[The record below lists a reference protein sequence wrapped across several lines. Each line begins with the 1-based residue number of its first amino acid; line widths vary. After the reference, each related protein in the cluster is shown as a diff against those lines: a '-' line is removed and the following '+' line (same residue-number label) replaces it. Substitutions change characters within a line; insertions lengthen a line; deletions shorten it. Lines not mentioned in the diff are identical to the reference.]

1 MRNRWLVWLLA
12 AATGA
17 AGLLPCESQA
27 AREAKKRPGAGPKAD
42 AAGGTEAVAAGGG
55 DEAPATDMAARRLFK
70 RAEELLA
77 AGETE
82 RGVKMLETVL
92 DQYPGDPIKYSVH
105 LALGKH
111 HMATHQETKAIE
123 YLRLIEPM
131 QKPDVELQGDDR
143 ELYLEGVY
151 TMGVCYF
158 QTRQYGKAFAALRR
172 ITNKYPNT
180 VWSNQAY
187 YYIGMSHFAQEHW
200 NKAILSLGMVGTF
213 VDPNSPLLEF
223 VEAGHRFHAKVTDRD
238 LPLLARL
245 KKDIAAT
252 ATTKAGDKETI
263 PCEPLAGQDEIYL
276 GSLPTVAGT
285 PVPNDGKLQV
295 IGGDTIE
302 VTYVDDNTKEGNK
315 DVPRKRTVKVVSSA
329 SMSFT
334 LATFDQRAVA
344 AFLGQPIF
352 LRVKDLDADKSDA
365 KNTVTVRLTSRFKSE
380 EKQVEAAPTATV
392 DIEKLLAEE
401 EKSAFT
407 IRDEVTLE
415 LVEDGESTP
424 VHTGIFHGSLVVKR
438 FNQGQSVDTS
448 DQALECAVGDDL
460 VATYVDEV
468 HAAGSVPVEITDKLV
483 VAGEIDSRPRSEID
497 VVPDPIVKSKKE
509 LVEAEAFLELA
520 KIFKSMG
527 LSKTAAIKSEEGLDK
542 VKFTLQTDSPIPNSL
557 KERAFKLSW
566 DLYLAK
572 DDFQS
577 AMATCEAFNL
587 LYPESPMVSDA
598 LMGIAMVFKERGDFA
613 QAKTVL
619 RRVLGLPNSFAKAE
633 AQYRIGEITETEGVL
648 AAEAAAK
655 RGGRGAAAPA
665 APAAVEE
672 GGTVVTEAAM
682 AEYKTCALRYP
693 DSEYAGLSLGK
704 VIDFHIQ
711 TKDYTIADDLLEQIF
726 MDYRD
731 EDFLDGMLLKWVIVA
746 YRMGNLEKARDKC
759 QQLIFEFPGSRYAP
773 KGKSTLEKIE
783 ARLGKGGASSE
794 G

>member
-1 MRNRWLVWLLA
+1 MRNRWLVCLLA
-12 AATGA
+12 VATGTA
-17 AGLLPCESQA
+17 CLFPDESQA
-27 AREAKKRPGAGPKAD
+27 AREARKRPGDGPKAD
-42 AAGGTEAVAAGGG
+42 GAGGAEAVAAGGG
-55 DEAPATDMAARRLFK
+55 EEAAATDMAARRLFK
-70 RAEELLA
+70 RAEELLT

-82 RGVKMLETVL
+82 RGVKMLETIL
-92 DQYPGDPIKYSVH
+92 DQYPGDPIKYNVY

-131 QKPDVELQGDDR
+131 QKPDVELQGDER

-223 VEAGHRFHAKVTDRD
+223 VEAGHRFHVKVSDRD

-245 KKDIAAT
+245 KKDISAM
-252 ATTKAGDKETI
+252 ATTKSGDKETI

-276 GSLPTVAGT
+276 GSLPTLAGA

-302 VTYVDDNTKEGNK
+302 VAYIDDNTKEGNK
-315 DVPRKRTVKVVSSA
+315 DVPRKRAVKVVSSA
-329 SMSFT
+329 NMAFT

-344 AFLGQPIF
+344 AFLGQPVA
-352 LRVKDLDADKSDA
+352 LRVKDLDADKGDG
-365 KNTVTVRLTSRFKSE
+365 KDTVTVRLTSRFKSE
-380 EKQVEAAPTATV
+380 EKAIEAAPTATV

-401 EKSAFT
+401 EKAAFT

-415 LVEDGESTP
+415 LVEDGEGTP
-424 VHTGIFHGSLVVKR
+424 IHTGVFHGSLLVKR
-438 FNQGQSVDTS
+438 VGQSQTVDTS
-448 DQALECAVGDDL
+448 DQNLECAVGDDL

-468 HAAGSVPVEITDKLV
+468 HAAGNVPIEITDKLV

-497 VVPDPIVKSKKE
+497 VVPDPVVKSKKE
-509 LVEAEAFLELA
+509 LVEAEAYLELA

-527 LSKTAAIKSEEGLDK
+527 LTKTASVKSEEGLEK
-542 VKFTLQTDSPIPNSL
+542 VKFTLQTESPIPNSL
-557 KERAFKLSW
+557 KERGFKLSW
-566 DLYLAK
+566 ELYLAK

-577 AMATCEAFNL
+577 AMATCEAFNR
-587 LYPESPMVSDA
+587 LYPESPLVSDA

-613 QAKTVL
+613 QAKGVL

-633 AQYRIGEITETEGVL
+633 AQYRIAEITETEGLL
-648 AAEAAAK
+648 AAEAALK
-655 RGGRGAAAPA
+655 RGGRGVAPA
-665 APAAVEE
+665 APAAAEE
-672 GGTVVTEAAM
+672 GGTVVTELAM
-682 AEYKTCALRYP
+682 AEFKLCAQRYP

-711 TKDYTIADDLLEQIF
+711 TKDYTVADDLLEQIF

-731 EDFLDGMLLKWVIVA
+731 EEFLDGMLLKWVIVA

-759 QQLIFEFPGSRYAP
+759 QQLIFEYPGSRYAS
-773 KGKSTLEKIE
+773 KAKSTLEKIE
-783 ARLGKGGASSE
+783 ARLGKGGATSE